1 MLDRLFQTAQA
12 ILNKEQM
19 VYLRPH
25 YFNLFVNNALN
36 KSFRKLLSDV
46 KTNTRKSN
54 WMLDGRNLA
63 NYSDK
68 VKEILEFYLTPLTI
82 TSTTPG
88 VFGLNE
94 NIQFIEDIY
103 SSNTTEV
110 EKLDIQDFNL
120 LRRNNYSPP
129 TTCSPIAAKRG
140 LDLLVLP
147 NTINALNITYLRKPA
162 YARWT
167 FQEVN
172 GKPMFDNTNP
182 DFVNLDAP
190 EILFDDIL
198 DYVLEMAGKAKRDP
212 LVLQAVN
219 QNQAEEAQIENR
231 Q

>member
-12 ILNKEQM
+12 MLNKEQM

-110 EKLDIQDFNL
+110 EKLDIYT
-120 LRRNNYSPP
+120 RKVGGEIRNS
-129 TTCSPIAAKRG
+129 IH
-140 LDLLVLP
+140 
-147 NTINALNITYLRKPA
+147 
-162 YARWT
+162 
-167 FQEVN
+167 FH
-172 GKPMFDNTNP
+172 TN
-182 DFVNLDAP
+182 
-190 EILFDDIL
+190 
-198 DYVLEMAGKAKRDP
+198 
-212 LVLQAVN
+212 
-219 QNQAEEAQIENR
+219 
-231 Q
+231 